1 MNLQKHFQK
10 TEFTF
15 LFTITIRGLLDD
27 TYFIQAV
34 KKVVQEP
41 IPYFRQF
48 SDKLPT
54 HGAIN
59 SPPISSTPRQPS
71 DAAPDQVGGN
81 ILGIISRSL
90 STFFCDFPFFL
101 FLYSVAPCMNLITY
115 TKIKLQKNNTSNYK
129 LPIAEPAD
137 GIFNL

>member
-1 MNLQKHFQK
+1 MNHCVSYSPIAANKLLSCAGSKTVFSLYVINPPAMNLQKHFQK

-15 LFTITIRGLLDD
+15 LFTITNRGLLDD

-71 DAAPDQVGGN
+71 DAAEPDQVGGN
-81 ILGIISRSL
+81 ILGIH
-90 STFFCDFPFFL
+90 
-101 FLYSVAPCMNLITY
+101 
-115 TKIKLQKNNTSNYK
+115 
-129 LPIAEPAD
+129 
-137 GIFNL
+137 